1 MAVQR
6 LTIKQAAVL
15 RNPGKQSMQIV
26 SPENAPD
33 AAVTITRVTMEPG
46 AISPRHSHARSEQI
60 WIVEEGSATLLLA
73 GDRTEELAAGDVIR
87 TPCGD
92 IHGVENTGRGSFVYL
107 TITNPPEDMTPFY
120 KERIATEDSD
130 TRSSRGARDT

>member
-6 LTIKQAAVL
+6 LTIKQATVL

-33 AAVTITRVTMEPG
+33 AAVTITRVTMVPR
-46 AISPRHSHARSEQI
+46 AMSPRHSHARSEQI

-73 GDRTEELAAGDVIR
+73 GDQTEQLAAGDVIR

-92 IHGVENTGRGSFVYL
+92 ILGVENSGQGSFVYL

-120 KERIATEDSD
+120 KERIATENSN
-130 TRSSRGARDT
+130 TQSSRRARGT

>member
-46 AISPRHSHARSEQI
+46 TISPRHSHARSEQI

-73 GDRTEELAAGDVIR
+73 GDRTEQLAAGDVIR

-92 IHGVENTGRGSFVYL
+92 IHGVENTGQGSFVYL

-120 KERIATEDSD
+120 KGRIATEDSD